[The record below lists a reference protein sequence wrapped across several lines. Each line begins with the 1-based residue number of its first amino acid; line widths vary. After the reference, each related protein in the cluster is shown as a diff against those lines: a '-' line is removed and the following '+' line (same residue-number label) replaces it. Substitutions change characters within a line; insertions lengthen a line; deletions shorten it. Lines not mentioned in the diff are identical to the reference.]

1 MTMNDTK
8 PLKIA
13 ITGAA
18 GNIGYALAFRI
29 ASGAML
35 GSHPVALHLIE
46 VKQAEKQ
53 LNGVLMELDD
63 CAFPL
68 LNACIGTS
76 DIEEG
81 MNDVDIAILV
91 GSKPRGPG
99 MERKDLLKDNGEIFK
114 RQGQILN
121 AVASRKVKVLVVGNP
136 ANTNALIAYRNAPD
150 LNPNQFSCMTR
161 LDHNRAL
168 KMIAKKYNKAVGQVK
183 KMIIWGNHS
192 ATQFPDPLHCEIDAK
207 VIAPDHDW
215 VEQEFIPAVQQRG
228 AKVIEARGA
237 SSAGSAANA
246 IVDHM
251 RDWTLGTAENDW
263 VSMGVFSSG
272 HYGIEPGMIYS
283 FPVTTKDGEWRIVP
297 DLPVNDFEAEM
308 MAKTHKELHDER
320 DAVWHLV

>member
-1 MTMNDTK
+1 MAMNDTK

-18 GNIGYALAFRI
+18 GNIGYALAFKI
-29 ASGAML
+29 ASGEML
-35 GSHPVALHLIE
+35 GSRPVILRLIE
-46 VKQAEKQ
+46 VKQAEKR
-53 LNGVLMELDD
+53 LDGMVMELDD

-68 LNACIGTS
+68 LNRCIGTS
-76 DIEEG
+76 NIEEG
-81 MNDVDIAILV
+81 MEDVDIAILV
-91 GSKPRGPG
+91 GSKPRMAG

-114 RQGQILN
+114 HQGQTLN
-121 AVASRKVKVLVVGNP
+121 AVASREVKVLVVGNP
-136 ANTNALIAYRNAPD
+136 ANTNALIAHRNAPD
-150 LNPNQFSCMTR
+150 LNPKQFSCMTR

-168 KMIAKKYNKAVGQVK
+168 TMIAKKYNKSVGQVK

-207 VIAPDHDW
+207 AIMPDHSW

-246 IVDHM
+246 IVDHI
-251 RDWTLGTAENDW
+251 RDWILGTVENDW
-263 VSMGVFSSG
+263 TSMGVISSG
-272 HYGIEPGMIYS
+272 HYGIKPGIVYS

-297 DLPVNDFEAEM
+297 DLTVNDFEAQM
-308 MAKTHKELHDER
+308 MSTTERELFDER
-320 DAVWHLV
+320 KAIEHLI

>member
-1 MTMNDTK
+1 MDNKK

-35 GSHPVALHLIE
+35 GSRPVILNLIE
-46 VKQAEKQ
+46 VKQAEKR
-53 LNGVLMELDD
+53 LDGVMMELDD

-68 LNACIGTS
+68 LNGCLGTS
-76 DIEEG
+76 DTEEG
-81 MNDVDIAILV
+81 MEDVDIAILV

-168 KMIAKKYNKAVGQVK
+168 TMIAKKYNKAVGQVK
-183 KMIIWGNHS
+183 KMIVWGNHS
-192 ATQFPDPLHCEIDAK
+192 ATQFPDPLHCEIDDK

-215 VEQEFIPAVQQRG
+215 VEQEFVPAVQQRG

-246 IVDHM
+246 IVDHIH
-251 RDWTLGTAENDW
+251 DWILGTAEDDW
-263 VSMGVFSSG
+263 VSMGVFSGG

-297 DLPVNDFEAEM
+297 DLDINDFEAKM
-308 MAKTHKELHDER
+308 MSKTEIELLAER

>member
-1 MTMNDTK
+1 MNNAK

-35 GSHPVALHLIE
+35 GSRPVILNLIE
-46 VKQAEKQ
+46 VKQAEKR
-53 LNGVLMELDD
+53 LDGVMMELDD

-68 LNACIGTS
+68 LNGCLGTS
-76 DIEEG
+76 DTEEG
-81 MNDVDIAILV
+81 MEDVDIAILV
-91 GSKPRGPG
+91 GSKPRGAG

-168 KMIAKKYNKAVGQVK
+168 TMIAKKYNKAVEQVR

-192 ATQFPDPLHCEIDAK
+192 ATQFPDPLHCEIDAQG
-207 VIAPDHDW
+207 HC
-215 VEQEFIPAVQQRG
+215 
-228 AKVIEARGA
+228 
-237 SSAGSAANA
+237 AGSRLGGAGICPCSAATRCKGYRSTRRIIGRLCGKRNRRSYTRL
-246 IVDHM
+246 DF
-251 RDWTLGTAENDW
+251 RYYGKRLG
-263 VSMGVFSSG
+263 
-272 HYGIEPGMIYS
+272 
-283 FPVTTKDGEWRIVP
+283 
-297 DLPVNDFEAEM
+297 
-308 MAKTHKELHDER
+308 
-320 DAVWHLV
+320 